1 MVKSVWVMGIK
12 MVVLSHLVAPK
23 EIILKILLTMGAG
36 SGRGPGK
43 DGTKEGGTKEK
54 VPATFAAGTPSLLR

>member
-36 SGRGPGK
+36 FERGPRN
-43 DGTKEGGTKEK
+43 DGTTKK
-54 VPATFAAGTPSLLR
+54 VPATIAAGTSIPASVTQ

>member
-1 MVKSVWVMGIK
+1 MVKSVWVMSIE
-12 MVVLSHLVAPK
+12 MVLRFHFVARN
-23 EIILKILLTMGAG
+23 ENILKISLKGGAG